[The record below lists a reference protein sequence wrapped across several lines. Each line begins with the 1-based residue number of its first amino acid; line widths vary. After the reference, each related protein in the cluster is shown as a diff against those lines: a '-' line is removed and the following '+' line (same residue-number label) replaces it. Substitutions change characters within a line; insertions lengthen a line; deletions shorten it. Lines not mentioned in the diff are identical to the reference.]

1 MELYLM
7 GCDNISVALTGAS
20 GIIYGIKL
28 LDAINKLN
36 INIKGIIYSKGSIEV
51 AKAEEGISE
60 EDFIKILRK
69 FGEIY
74 DEDNFNSPLAS
85 SSNISKCMIICPAS
99 MKTVGLIANG
109 IPMNL
114 VSRAAL
120 AHLRLKRPLIIAFRE
135 TPLGTAELT
144 NLLKISRYGGIIMP
158 LSPGFY
164 SNKSNIDDMINFMIG
179 KILDVLNIQNNFYR
193 RWDPKSS
200 SLEDS

>member
-1 MELYLM
+1 M

>member
-1 MELYLM
+1 MELSLM
-7 GCDNISVALTGAS
+7 SCESISVALTGAS

-28 LDAINKLN
+28 LEAINKLK

-60 EDFIKILRK
+60 DVYIKILRSY
-69 FGEIY
+69 GEVY
-74 DEDNFNSPLAS
+74 DENNFNSPLAS
-85 SSNISKCMIICPAS
+85 SSNISKCMVICPAS

-120 AHLRLKRPLIIAFRE
+120 AHLRLKRPLVIAFRE
-135 TPLGTAELT
+135 TPLGTSELI

-164 SNKSNIDDMINFMIG
+164 SNKSSIDDMINFMVG
-179 KILDVLNIQNNFYR
+179 KILDALNIQNNFYK

-200 SLEDS
+200 SLEGS